1 MRDKSLGELLR
12 EARVSKKITLDE
24 IESKTGISSHYLL
37 AMELDQFK
45 IIPANKLGLFLK
57 QYADIVLLD
66 FYLLKEHYN
75 EQMSQRESQTDELS
89 VTQIVEEKL
98 SQQKQKQNNTI
109 VVPPIKVSNVASDLE
124 KRIAQKMQLQAL
136 IDQKPEKKDLLTE
149 EHKTLSKVAEKS
161 PVETST
167 RPSSVRQKNEMDFKE
182 DLDKSRSSRYKEED
196 SKSKSFLSV
205 ILLCLIAMAIVVFI
219 FFTVWQQFSKETKHV
234 DDVKSTFL
242 DQSKKSSSSSSEPKS
257 KIKTEVQDN
266 YLLATVEKAHATV
279 EVTVTLKDAE
289 SAWISLTN
297 SEIADAGT
305 TLTVDSPSY
314 TATFPAEVTESLL
327 TLGLAQG
334 VTLKIDGQEVDLTN
348 LPTTNVSYIALQFN
362 NKAE

>member
-45 IIPANKLGLFLK
+45 IIPENKLDHFLK

-75 EQMSQRESQTDELS
+75 EQMSRRENQTDELS

-98 SQQKQKQNNTI
+98 SQQRQNNTV
-109 VVPPIKVSNVASDLE
+109 VVPPIKVSNVANDLE
-124 KRIAQKMQLQAL
+124 KRIAQKLQLQAL
-136 IDQKPEKKDLLTE
+136 IEQQPEKNNTLTE
-149 EHKTLSKVAEKS
+149 DYQPASKVSDKS
-161 PVETST
+161 LSESTT
-167 RPSSVRQKNEMDFKE
+167 RPSIVRETADVDLNEDM
-182 DLDKSRSSRYKEED
+182 DKSRSSRYKEED

-234 DDVKSTFL
+234 DDAKSTFL

-257 KIKTEVQDN
+257 KITTEVQEN
-266 YLLATVEKAHATV
+266 YLLATVEKAHETV

-297 SEIADAGT
+297 SDIADAGT
-305 TLTVDSPSY
+305 TLTADSPSY

-348 LPTTNVSYIALQFN
+348 LPTTDVSYIALQFN